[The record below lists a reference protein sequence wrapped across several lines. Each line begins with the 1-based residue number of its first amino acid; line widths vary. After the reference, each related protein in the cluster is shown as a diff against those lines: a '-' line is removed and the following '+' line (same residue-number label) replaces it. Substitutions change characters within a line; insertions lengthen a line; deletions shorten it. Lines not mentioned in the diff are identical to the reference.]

1 MSTELATL
9 DLSQLPSTQLG
20 SDEAYADLAK
30 GGDFLK
36 YIKLYSKGKDI
47 DKGRIPPGHWGIPE
61 SEDEIIDLGDSIDVL
76 PLARR
81 PKALDMSDKT
91 AIVVSYDE
99 SSAVFKA
106 IQAKSAEKESKCQHG
121 ISFLALER
129 STGRF
134 LEVFFGNKSSR
145 PEAKK
150 IFPYLPKSQADIDR
164 LAAAGNDV
172 QGLVPH
178 GPLPVTLKIRLA
190 ESKQGFSWHCPMV
203 VKCSAPIKT
212 PATATV
218 VKEITKFLTVKS
230 GGVEKVEEPKGNT
243 RAR

>member
-20 SDEAYADLAK
+20 SDESFVDLSK
-30 GGDFLK
+30 GGDYLK
-36 YIKLYSKGKDI
+36 CIKLYSKGKDI
-47 DKGRIPPGHWGIPE
+47 DKGKIPPGRWGIPE

-91 AIVVSYDE
+91 AVVVSYDE
-99 SSAVFKA
+99 KSAVFKD
-106 IQAKSAEKESKCQHG
+106 IQARSAEKESSCLHG
-121 ISFLALER
+121 ISFLVLER

-134 LEVFFGNKSSR
+134 SEVFFGNKSSR

-150 IFPYLPKSQADIDR
+150 IFPYLPVSQSDIDR
-164 LAAAGNDV
+164 KEAAGNDMS
-172 QGLVPH
+172 GAVPR

-190 ESKQGFSWHCPMV
+190 ESRGFSWHCPMV

-212 PATATV
+212 PATAV
-218 VKEITKFLTVKS
+218 IVREINKFLTIKS
-230 GGVEKVEEPKGNT
+230 GGVEKVQEPEGRKA

>member
-9 DLSQLPSTQLG
+9 DLTQLPSTQLG
-20 SDEAYADLAK
+20 TDEAYTELAK

-36 YIKLYSKGKDI
+36 YIKLYGKGKDV
-47 DKGRIPPGHWGIPE
+47 DKGKIRPGHWGIPE

-81 PKALDMSDKT
+81 PKALDMSDLS
-91 AIVVSYDE
+91 ALVVSYDE
-99 SSAVFKA
+99 TSAEFKR
-106 IQAKSAEKESKCQHG
+106 IQAKSAEKDSKCQHG
-121 ISFLALER
+121 ISFLVLER

-134 LEVFFGNKSSR
+134 VEVFFGTKSSR

-150 IFPYLPKSQADIDR
+150 IFPYLPVSQADIDR
-164 LAAAGNDV
+164 RAAAGNDV
-172 QGLVPH
+172 EGLAPH
-178 GPLPVTLKIRLA
+178 GPLPVTLKVRLA
-190 ESKQGFSWHCPMV
+190 ETKDWSWHCPLV

-212 PATATV
+212 PSTAVV
-218 VKEITKFLTVKS
+218 VKEITKFLTIKS
-230 GGVEKVEEPKGNT
+230 DGVEKVAETEGKK